1 MVLFISYKY
10 IIVGL
15 FVDYKCI
22 VFTFYTSLEIL
33 KIIIIIINLIS
44 LDILLN
50 SIIEV
55 F

>member
-33 KIIIIIINLIS
+33 KIIVILLI
-44 LDILLN
+44 LDI
-50 SIIEV
+50 IYEG
-55 F
+55 